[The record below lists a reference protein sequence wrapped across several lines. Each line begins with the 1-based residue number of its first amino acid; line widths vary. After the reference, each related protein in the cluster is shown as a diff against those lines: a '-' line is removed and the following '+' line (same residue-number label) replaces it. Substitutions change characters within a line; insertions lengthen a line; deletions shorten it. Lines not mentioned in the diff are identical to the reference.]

1 MNQSAFEKNMRGA
14 QALYKIGTDF
24 PNDNAQDFW
33 QGYQRGLRRY
43 YHGEKFGTEQ
53 EHTLWL
59 SLADEYRDI
68 ARRYRGLGYRA
79 GFDGMSVDVAINHLA
94 KFTAAS
100 AAGSVS
106 SRAKTLA
113 ARENAKQPRPNAQG
127 KSKPRKP
134 KPA

>member
-1 MNQSAFEKNMRGA
+1 MTQPEFERNARGA
-14 QALYKIGTDF
+14 KQIAQLSDE
-24 PNDNAQDFW
+24 PHDQDFW
-33 QGYQRGLRRY
+33 SGYQRGLRRH
-43 YHGEKFGTEQ
+43 YHGEKFGTTEEHQLWMSAADQRHDEQ
-53 EHTLWL
+53 
-59 SLADEYRDI
+59 
-68 ARRYRGLGYRA
+68 RRHRGIGYRA
-79 GFDGMSVDVAINHLA
+79 GFDGISISDAIKHLA
-94 KFTAAS
+94 KITAAS